1 MNPRCQTSSAGRAM
15 TVLPSSPQPGSL
27 LADATPSQRAA
38 PHFPPP
44 VGVGFCKQRLSSPGK
59 VQSEKGV
66 QLQVGAWRAS
76 RADLGQVSLEAP
88 RHPHPVGAPI
98 LTAGGPIFWVPCLP
112 EPLPAPGGCS
122 GKTMDSS
129 LRCHLVASA
138 CQFPELGLSFL
149 ILIIGVG
156 WE

>member
-1 MNPRCQTSSAGRAM
+1 M
-15 TVLPSSPQPGSL
+15 LPSSPQPGSL
-27 LADATPSQRAA
+27 LADATRPPRAA

-44 VGVGFCKQRLSSPGK
+44 VGVGFRKQRPSSPGK

-76 RADLGQVSLEAP
+76 RGDLGQMSQEAP
-88 RHPHPVGAPI
+88 GHLHPAGALI

-112 EPLPAPGGCS
+112 EPLPAPEGCS
-122 GKTMDSS
+122 GKTMASS

-149 ILIIGVG
+149 ILIMGVG